1 MHRAIPNL
9 RRLQRVGGDA
19 VTSKR
24 ERIAATIR
32 ALRAKTVENGCTEA
46 EALSAAQKLADLL
59 QQHDMTLDEA
69 ELRESPFERHT
80 ETHDDWVGE
89 RLWKVADGIAH
100 LTGVRYWVQRPGE
113 RPTVTF
119 FGFAHEVDV
128 AKYLLEICRAAMLRE
143 KTRVLLADPRKY
155 QTYHQRRRAVTPF
168 LDGMAD
174 RLRQRLRD
182 MKPPEPTGT
191 GLVVL
196 RGALIDAA
204 MPEKLKERGARP
216 SRDTEAGYRDGVAA
230 GDRVALN
237 QGLSGGTEMR
247 RIGR

>member
-1 MHRAIPNL
+1 MTNP
-9 RRLQRVGGDA
+9 
-19 VTSKR
+19 SKR

-32 ALRAKTVENGCTEA
+32 ALRQKTVENGCTEA

-113 RPTVTF
+113 RPSVSF

-128 AKYLLEICRAAMLRE
+128 AKYLLEICRSAMLRE
-143 KTRVLLADPRKY
+143 QANVCRTHRATLTRAR
-155 QTYHQRRRAVTPF
+155 QRRAVTPF

-182 MKPPEPTGT
+182 MKPPAPTGT

-204 MPEKLKERGARP
+204 MPEKTRPRGARP

-237 QGLSGGTEMR
+237 QGLAGSGAGGAR
-247 RIGR
+247 LLG

>member
-1 MHRAIPNL
+1 MTAS
-9 RRLQRVGGDA
+9 A
-19 VTSKR
+19 KR

-69 ELRESPFERHT
+69 ELRESPFERY
-80 ETHDDWVGE
+80 EEAPPGWVGE

-113 RPTVTF
+113 RPSVSF
-119 FGFAHEVDV
+119 FGFAREVDV
-128 AKYLLEICRAAMLRE
+128 AKYLLEICRGAMMRE
-143 KTRVLLADPRKY
+143 E
-155 QTYHQRRRAVTPF
+155 HQRILGGDYVTRARQRRAVTPF

-204 MPEKLKERGARP
+204 MPEKLRPRGARP

-237 QGLSGGTEMR
+237 RGLAGAGSEMR
-247 RIGR
+247 RLG